1 MDEVNKEMENTGLIN
16 RVAESGIITLN
27 LEDFFPKHDFAVFD
41 IKDYLFHG
49 LILKEKDFREA
60 LKNLDWSVYDSKI
73 VLVICSTDAIIPLWA
88 YMLIESYLVST
99 VADTYQGTEEEY
111 LRMHYRN
118 ALKNINAAQY
128 QDQRIVIKGCGH
140 KPVPS
145 YAYAF
150 ITSVLK
156 PYAQSIMFGE
166 PCSTVPIFKR
176 PRVIQ

>member
-1 MDEVNKEMENTGLIN
+1 
-16 RVAESGIITLN
+16 
-27 LEDFFPKHDFAVFD
+27 
-41 IKDYLFHG
+41 
-49 LILKEKDFREA
+49 
-60 LKNLDWSVYDSKI
+60 
-73 VLVICSTDAIIPLWA
+73 
-88 YMLIESYLVST
+88 MLIESYLVST
-99 VADTYQGTEEEY
+99 AADTYQGTEEEY

-118 ALKNINAAQY
+118 ALKNINAVQY
-128 QDQRIVIKGCGH
+128 QDQRIVIKGCGN

-150 ITSVLK
+150 VTSVLK